1 MPRGSSLLFEIR
13 RKEFCI
19 KAAAVK
25 AVRQLFDGKDLVA
38 VLRTGYGKSLIFQLL
53 VFMDQ
58 RRQQKLHA
66 SVATRTQISLLVISP
81 LTSIIQDQINEVS
94 SMGLSACSLVEK
106 LDDLDS
112 IRSGKYLLVY
122 ASPEAATTMKEF
134 LELLKD
140 RSSAFSQNI
149 VGCVVDESHTL
160 ETWSGLR

>member
-1 MPRGSSLLFEIR
+1 
-13 RKEFCI
+13 
-19 KAAAVK
+19 
-25 AVRQLFDGKDLVA
+25 
-38 VLRTGYGKSLIFQLL
+38 
-53 VFMDQ
+53 
-58 RRQQKLHA
+58 
-66 SVATRTQISLLVISP
+66 
-81 LTSIIQDQINEVS
+81 
-94 SMGLSACSLVEK
+94 MGLSACSLVEK